1 MFKAATVLF
10 VAGSSMTALA
20 AEPEPQLR
28 TNQRLV
34 PSDNI
39 GYIYYKP
46 ATGEMVRIAPG
57 EVGTG
62 GHTRGTSDPIWVNE
76 ITDQCGF
83 GETFYSPIRDSA
95 TGEDTWW
102 MDWGDLE
109 ANSCVDTITIFYA
122 TDLSDSEEDGEDGF
136 EVDIT
141 FFDGIDI
148 GNIQCGGYQFLTYV
162 LAGIPG
168 SASGVAGWM
177 ITIDLAGF
185 GDIEIGDSDGVADCG
200 SGNSS
205 SGAGTDVDGD
215 RLMDFA
221 YGFNFRHPAS
231 ATTGATGC
239 MIVAPPEGT
248 FPNSLGDDDVF
259 ALFNGNWI
267 QYDGLYW
274 FGGYDCAG
282 GPGNWNPWGSYFL
295 GLYGRPGPPCEADY
309 NRDTVVDF
317 FDVQAFLADFASE
330 YWRAN
335 LNHDDVFD
343 FFDVQ
348 MYLNLY
354 SAGCP

>member
-20 AEPEPQLR
+20 DEPQLR

-83 GETFYSPIRDSA
+83 GESFYSPIRDSA

-136 EVDIT
+136 EMGIS
-141 FFDGIDI
+141 FFDGIDMFSNSCAI
-148 GNIQCGGYQFLTYV
+148 GPAFTYV

-168 SASGVAGWM
+168 SVSGVTGWM
-177 ITIDLAGF
+177 VTVDLAGF
-185 GDIEIGDSDGVADCG
+185 GDIEVGDDDGIADCG
-200 SGNSS
+200 SGNN
-205 SGAGTDVDGD
+205 SGGHGADVDGD
-215 RLMDFA
+215 GLSDIAF
-221 YGFNFRHPAS
+221 GFSFRHPAS

-259 ALFNGNWI
+259 ALFFTQNWGDP
-267 QYDGLYW
+267 DGLYW
-274 FGGYDCAG
+274 FGGYDCSG

-348 MYLNLY
+348 MYVNLY